1 MNSNNKKIYIGLLTI
16 LFMLVSF
23 ILLFND
29 LINYFIVSLII
40 TIMLFSYLVY
50 ITFKKNDEDSIYK
63 REIKR
68 IFRTYDSILVY
79 SDNNYKLN
87 DQEIVIVNKLED
99 IVKVSEALNLP
110 ILVINEKDSCIFIC
124 EEGICN
130 LIYIKKKNNSIVSKY
145 EEKINKRI
153 KDNKSST
160 DSKQILKD
168 IEKTTLI
175 KLKNNKTYK
184 VSPVKKK

>member
-1 MNSNNKKIYIGLLTI
+1 MNSDNKKIYVGLLTI
-16 LFMLVSF
+16 LFMLISF
-23 ILLFND
+23 MLLFND
-29 LINYFIVSLII
+29 LINYFIVTLII
-40 TIMLFSYLVY
+40 TLILFCYLIF
-50 ITFKKNDEDSIYK
+50 ITFKKNDENSIYQ

-79 SDNNYKLN
+79 SDSNYKLN

-130 LIYIKKKNNSIVSKY
+130 LVYIKKKNNSIISKY
-145 EEKINKRI
+145 EEIIIKRI
-153 KDNKSST
+153 KDSKNNV